1 MARWVTENNRP
12 PNIVTDRQLHDM
24 LSSGRPQLTLP
35 TKYTI
40 SRDIFCCFDY
50 AREKIDRLLQEY
62 DGRLH
67 IATDA
72 WTSPNHRA
80 FVAFTVHLAHNGR
93 RLQFLLD
100 IFEVPE
106 V

>member
-1 MARWVTENNRP
+1 
-12 PNIVTDRQLHDM
+12 M
-24 LSSGRPQLTLP
+24 LLAGRPKTELPSNNTL
-35 TKYTI
+35 
-40 SRDIFCCFDY
+40 SRDIFACFEY
-50 AREKIDRLLQEY
+50 TRIKIDKLLREY
-62 DGRLH
+62 AGRIH

-80 FVAFTVHLAHNGR
+80 FVAFTAHIEHEGQ

-106 V
+106 VS